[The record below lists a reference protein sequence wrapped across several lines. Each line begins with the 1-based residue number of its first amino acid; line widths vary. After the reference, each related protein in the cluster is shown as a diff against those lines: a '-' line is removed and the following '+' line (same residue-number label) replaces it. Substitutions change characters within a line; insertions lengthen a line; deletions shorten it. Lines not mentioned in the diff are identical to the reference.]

1 MSKQHLQLDEAL
13 LDQFQ
18 RAAFD
23 YFLKKINPYNGLV
36 ADRTPEGA
44 PASIAVVGFALSSY
58 LVAVER
64 GWMDRADAAARTLVT
79 LRFFLNSPQSEMP
92 DATGYKGF
100 YYHFVDLENGKR
112 VWQSESVTR

>member
-1 MSKQHLQLDEAL
+1 MSARHLQSDEGL
-13 LDQFQ
+13 LDAFQ

-23 YFLKKINPYNGLV
+23 YFLKEINPRNGLV
-36 ADRTPEGA
+36 ADRTREGA

-58 LVAVER
+58 PVGVER
-64 GWMDRADAAARTLVT
+64 GWMDRAEAAARTLVT

-100 YYHFVDLENGKR
+100 YYHFLDLKSGKR
-112 VWQSESVTR
+112 VWQSE